1 MSVPE
6 HCRPLL
12 NHLLALVANGEQSK
26 CRVYP
31 ALLRLEAAL
40 TKDATRWDVVGI
52 RRDLPERISTWLVD
66 HFPFDLES
74 VQSRRARPK
83 IKKLATEWR
92 ISPRHILFHFA
103 YDYSFQGEPFF
114 AALVRM
120 AHLIPNFP
128 TALSNLWEQAT
139 NRRALVANRPG
150 LQRNAVGLIL
160 ADVENATQAM
170 RSTSSANVSKPEPKN
185 DEPEAQERP
194 KEQEQLEKEQ
204 QQPAKEQEHGREH
217 QPDGEQQLNRE
228 LDSEEEQDPEKEQES
243 EEEGQPEVGRRED
256 RERTGVTN
264 GGSTTTMPS
273 VDGAAVQSLKTVF
286 PATRMGPQTPS
297 QTLESHAGRGVGI
310 LAEAKTSTNS
320 LIGHQK
326 SPQTIN
332 FSDDDD
338 EEDNEVPYDTPEL
351 GDSGN
356 LFGACDSPTLVESS
370 RSAVNR
376 PVLISHPAPDEPSPL
391 QAKAA
396 LNLLGKQNF
405 PKTSTI
411 PAAFASKGLA
421 QTSTTQ
427 NTFLKRPFPD
437 CDVQGPSTAATKK
450 ARTEPSAMSEP
461 RSSILD
467 GDSSA
472 RNQRL
477 DRALY
482 RICAVYDSRALAV
495 GLGTMEEIISEAYTP
510 RPELLN
516 AVPLSSTILLPL
528 PSDGNSSA
536 IAVLR
541 NRPDMWTV
549 DLFDPTADVV
559 SDNVQGM
566 IESFFKHHLPE
577 VEEIP
582 KCILCS
588 CPSLLRL
595 ADQAVYAFAIGL
607 HALVS
612 VPLPR
617 KLPDRLW
624 RLVLASVVDV
634 DLEATEWKKLVPM
647 TRVSLQPRVSEHL
660 PNSMSTE
667 QQVVE
672 CMRIAEECRRWQSR
686 LEVQMKQTVG
696 ELQQVA
702 ADVASVS
709 TVVALLL
716 RGGGAQT
723 ELRAEGEVES
733 TASTRNE
740 LQDMEAHLGSL
751 RLQLNEE
758 MLDHKRFIK
767 DLTTAGMR

>member
-12 NHLLALVANGEQSK
+12 NDLLALVANGEQSK
-26 CRVYP
+26 RRVYP

-40 TKDATRWDVVGI
+40 TKDTTRWDVVGI
-52 RRDLPERISTWLVD
+52 RRDLPERVSTWLVD

-83 IKKLATEWR
+83 IKKLATEWHV
-92 ISPRHILFHFA
+92 SARHILFHVA

-128 TALSNLWEQAT
+128 TALLNLWEQAT
-139 NRRALVANRPG
+139 NRRSLVTNRPG
-150 LQRNAVGLIL
+150 MQRNAVGLIL
-160 ADVENATQAM
+160 SDVQNATQAI
-170 RSTSSANVSKPEPKN
+170 RSTSSANVSKPEPK
-185 DEPEAQERP
+185 DVEPEAQERP
-194 KEQEQLEKEQ
+194 EEQEQPEKEQ

-217 QPDGEQQLNRE
+217 QSDEEQQFNRK
-228 LDSEEEQDPEKEQES
+228 LDSEEEQDSDKEQES

-256 RERTGVTN
+256 RERTSVTN
-264 GGSTTTMPS
+264 GGSTTTMSS
-273 VDGAAVQSLKTVF
+273 VDGAAVQSFK
-286 PATRMGPQTPS
+286 RMGSQTPS

-320 LIGHQK
+320 LIGHRK

-332 FSDDDD
+332 FSDDD
-338 EEDNEVPYDTPEL
+338 EEDEEVPYHTPKL

-356 LFGACDSPTLVESS
+356 LFGTCDSPTLVESS

-376 PVLISHPAPDEPSPL
+376 PVLIPHPAQDEPSPL

-396 LNLLGKQNF
+396 LNLLAKQNF

-421 QTSTTQ
+421 QISTTQ

-437 CDVQGPSTAATKK
+437 CDVQGPSNAATKK
-450 ARTEPSAMSEP
+450 ARIEPSAMSEP

-467 GDSSA
+467 DDSSA

-477 DRALY
+477 DRALD
-482 RICAVYDSRALAV
+482 RICAVYNSRALAV
-495 GLGTMEEIISEAYTP
+495 GLGTMKETISEAYTP

-536 IAVLR
+536 MAVLR
-541 NRPDMWTV
+541 NRADMWTI

-559 SDNVQGM
+559 SDNVQEM

-577 VEEIP
+577 AEEIP

-588 CPSLLRL
+588 CPSLLWL
-595 ADQAVYAFAIGL
+595 ADQAVHAFAIGL

-624 RLVLASVVDV
+624 RLVLASVLDV

-647 TRVSLQPRVSEHL
+647 TRVSPQPRVSERL
-660 PNSMSTE
+660 PNSMSTA
-667 QQVVE
+667 QQVME

-686 LEVQMKQTVG
+686 LEIQMKQTVG

-723 ELRAEGEVES
+723 KPRADEEVEA
-733 TASTRNE
+733 ASTRKE
-740 LQDMEAHLGSL
+740 LQDVEAHLGSL

-758 MLDHKRFIK
+758 MSDHKRLIK
-767 DLTTAGMR
+767 DLTTAGTH